1 MSIASGGATPT
12 TVWNSDSSGN
22 TYQLGR
28 QDFYSASTLAWRL
41 NCASTSACNIDSE
54 TPTANAHHLRLYNG
68 QGTELDSE
76 GTSGVTVNNTSTSG
90 TGGFTVYL
98 GGADSGVAGFS
109 VSGYNGSNAN
119 ETATVGSASGVGN
132 LQIGNHLNQL
142 ATTDYGGTC
151 ATSSGTTCHVSLQ
164 HSYTAAICFCS
175 DTATSGPILCSAY
188 YASGDIQV
196 IAASSATHTYGA
208 MCIGNPN

>member
-1 MSIASGGATPT
+1 MYEGGSSSSTEAGGISG
-12 TVWNSDSSGN
+12 
-22 TYQLGR
+22 
-28 QDFYSASTLAWRL
+28 
-41 NCASTSACNIDSE
+41 
-54 TPTANAHHLRLYNG
+54 
-68 QGTELDSE
+68 
-76 GTSGVTVNNTSTSG
+76 SG
-90 TGGFTVYL
+90 TGY
-98 GGADSGVAGFS
+98 VAG
-109 VSGYNGSNAN
+109 NMQI
-119 ETATVGSASGVGN
+119 GSASGTGSAA
-132 LQIGNHLNQL
+132 IGNHLNQL

>member
-1 MSIASGGATPT
+1 M
-12 TVWNSDSSGN
+12 
-22 TYQLGR
+22 
-28 QDFYSASTLAWRL
+28 
-41 NCASTSACNIDSE
+41 
-54 TPTANAHHLRLYNG
+54 
-68 QGTELDSE
+68 
-76 GTSGVTVNNTSTSG
+76 
-90 TGGFTVYL
+90 
-98 GGADSGVAGFS
+98 
-109 VSGYNGSNAN
+109 SGYNGSNAN

-142 ATTDYGGTC
+142 AAGDYGGTC